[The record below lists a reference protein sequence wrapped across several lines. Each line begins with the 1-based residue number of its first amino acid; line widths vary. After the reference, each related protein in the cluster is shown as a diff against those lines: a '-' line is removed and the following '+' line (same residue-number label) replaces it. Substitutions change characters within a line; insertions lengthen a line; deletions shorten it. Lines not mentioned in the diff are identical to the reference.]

1 MTKISNLTILTVP
14 SNRTFVVAHNK
25 SETFKNVPKN
35 EKLRKRNDEFVKKI
49 KIKIN

>member
-1 MTKISNLTILTVP
+1 MKKMSNLTILAFP
-14 SNRTFVVAHNK
+14 CSRTFVIAHNK